1 MRTLHGLRVLWILLL
16 AVWMVGPASAFEVEA
31 FDAGLGGWTG
41 YPQRIGTSTTP
52 GWTTSSFNG
61 DVAAV
66 TNPTATKSTYY
77 WRLTSG
83 VDLTGATQPSLVGR
97 VELLAG
103 YASLT
108 VEIANANAAVT
119 DPFTVLWETTAAGAG
134 PVDVNVPLD
143 AYVGQ
148 VRTLRVSLKKAYG
161 VVASGPGA
169 RVYEL
174 GVAVPPPPPPP
185 PDPIIVSVGAFNAQ
199 VFGLSKMATVGV
211 PEAIVATM
219 GRYDLVLLQEVRDAS
234 GASLLDLEARLDATG
249 VGWTVVASNR
259 LGRTRSKEQYAYIF
273 REDRLKLLDTYHYED
288 GLEPSMDQF
297 EREPFVAR
305 FATLDD
311 AYTFVTIPLHA
322 APEDAPVEL
331 SFLGDVEVDALDAWG
346 DPNILMLGDFNA
358 SCTYLTPRE
367 MAALPTRTDPSYAW
381 WIDDAAD
388 TTTTSTLCAY
398 DRLVTHGDLTSRVV
412 EGSAAP
418 FLFDRAL
425 GLGTDLTRRVSDHY
439 PVELLLEL
447 PVLAGP

>member
-1 MRTLHGLRVLWILLL
+1 MTTMRRWYWTLVAMVLFWT
-16 AVWMVGPASAFEVEA
+16 VSPAMAFEVEA
-31 FDAGLGGWTG
+31 FDAGLGSWTG

-52 GWTTSSFNG
+52 GWTTTSVAG

-77 WRLTSG
+77 WRLTSN
-83 VDLTGATQPSLVGR
+83 VDLTGADQPSLVGR

-108 VEIANANAAVT
+108 VEIGNANAALT
-119 DPFTVLWETTAAGAG
+119 DPYTVLWETTSAGAG
-134 PVDVNVPLD
+134 PIDLNIPLD
-143 AYVGQ
+143 AFRGQ
-148 VRTLRVSLKKAYG
+148 GRSVRVSLKKAYG
-161 VVASGPGA
+161 VVATGPGA
-169 RVYEL
+169 RVYAL
-174 GVAVPPPPPPP
+174 GVRVPPPPPPP
-185 PDPIIVSVGAFNAQ
+185 PDPVIVSVGAFNAQ
-199 VFGLSKMATVGV
+199 VFGLSKMATAGV

-219 GRYDLVLLQEVRDAS
+219 GRYDLVLLQEIRDAS
-234 GASLLDLEARLDATG
+234 GASLLDLEARLDGTG
-249 VGWTVVASNR
+249 VAWSVVASNR

-273 REDRLKLLDTYHYED
+273 REDRLKLLQSYHYED

-305 FATLDD
+305 FATLDE

-322 APEDAPVEL
+322 APDDAPIEL
-331 SFLGDVEVDALDAWG
+331 SFLGDVEADALDAWG

-358 SCTYLTPRE
+358 SCTYLTPSE
-367 MAALPTRTDPSYAW
+367 MASLPTRADPTYAW
-381 WIDDAAD
+381 WIEDTVD
-388 TTTTSTLCAY
+388 TTTTSTFCAY
-398 DRLVTHGDLTSRVV
+398 DRLVTHGDLTTRVV
-412 EGSAAP
+412 EGSASP

-425 GLGTDLTRRVSDHY
+425 GLGVDLTRRVSDHY